1 MRIIVTEEMKNNMLY
16 DYNNGYDLESLSKK
30 YNIKE
35 QTIQKHFKTMGIAL
49 TKGNAK
55 RFSQKE
61 IDDIIFDY
69 KCGLRPI
76 ELSKKY
82 NRTSGVI
89 ISKLKS
95 LGIYVDSNY
104 RFTDDDIKFLLY
116 HYPKRNWMDITKRF
130 PNIPKSSIH
139 TKMSKLGVSLEDYF
153 WNEDDIS
160 LLKKN
165 YSSMYG
171 NVKELIKLFNNKYTY
186 KAIVSK
192 ARKLGLKSREF
203 WNEYDK
209 EILINNYSS
218 YTLDEMMMLLPD
230 RSRNSIISQAKKL
243 NLQSK
248 LRLETNFNKHEVDF
262 IVNNYNAMTDK
273 EIAIALNRTPT
284 SIADYRSRNELLKI
298 HNKSSYIDL
307 SEYVRRNNSE
317 WKKESMQNCN
327 YKCVLTG
334 KHFDDIHH
342 IYGLNLILS
351 ETLELLNINIKENIE
366 DYSEKELKSILE
378 TFRETQSK
386 YPLGVCLTK
395 RIHQQFHNTYG
406 YGNNTKEQWDEFY
419 LHYQENV
426 A

>member
-130 PNIPKSSIH
+130 PNIPKSSSFQ
-139 TKMSKLGVSLEDYF
+139 K
-153 WNEDDIS
+153 
-160 LLKKN
+160 
-165 YSSMYG
+165 
-171 NVKELIKLFNNKYTY
+171 
-186 KAIVSK
+186 
-192 ARKLGLKSREF
+192 
-203 WNEYDK
+203 
-209 EILINNYSS
+209 
-218 YTLDEMMMLLPD
+218 
-230 RSRNSIISQAKKL
+230 
-243 NLQSK
+243 
-248 LRLETNFNKHEVDF
+248 
-262 IVNNYNAMTDK
+262 
-273 EIAIALNRTPT
+273 
-284 SIADYRSRNELLKI
+284 
-298 HNKSSYIDL
+298 
-307 SEYVRRNNSE
+307 
-317 WKKESMQNCN
+317 
-327 YKCVLTG
+327 
-334 KHFDDIHH
+334 
-342 IYGLNLILS
+342 
-351 ETLELLNINIKENIE
+351 
-366 DYSEKELKSILE
+366 
-378 TFRETQSK
+378 
-386 YPLGVCLTK
+386 
-395 RIHQQFHNTYG
+395 
-406 YGNNTKEQWDEFY
+406 
-419 LHYQENV
+419 
-426 A
+426 